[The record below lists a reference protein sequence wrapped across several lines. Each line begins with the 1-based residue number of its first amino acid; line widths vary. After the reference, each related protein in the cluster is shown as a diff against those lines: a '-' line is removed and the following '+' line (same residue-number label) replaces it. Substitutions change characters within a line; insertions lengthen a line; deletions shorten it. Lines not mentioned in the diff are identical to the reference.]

1 MAKNE
6 AKIKFTAETGDFN
19 SEINKANSTLTELR
33 AELKLNKAQMET
45 TGTSVEGLKKE
56 HSLLQAELKASEAKT
71 EALSQKL
78 KIGVKYFGES
88 STEADKLRTQLANAK
103 TAEEKIK
110 QAINKCNA
118 ELDKHENAFDDA
130 GDAAKEAGQD
140 AENSAEGWT
149 IVKDVIADMASNAIS
164 WAVESFKELMTAS
177 DDALAT
183 LGARTGATTGEL
195 EKYEGVMKDIYRNN
209 FGESFEDVSDA
220 MGIVIQTFGDLDSA
234 SLQNITE
241 KSITLR
247 DTFDYDY
254 QEQMRAVNSLM
265 DKFGITADEAFN
277 LIAQGAQN
285 GLDQN
290 GDLLDTINEYSVQFA
305 TAGYSADDMFNMLK
319 NGADSGTWSVDKL
332 GDAVKEFNIRA
343 KDGTIGQ
350 ALDDYRESLGM
361 SESEVK
367 QLTSDIEAGGTKGQ
381 KAYKDIM
388 QSLMECDDETQ
399 QYQAGVAIFGTMW
412 EDLGANT
419 IESLMTTKGEI
430 TSTKNAMDEMANAKY
445 DTLSSA
451 MSGLGRVIQSDVL
464 QPLAD
469 SLAPIAKELVTWL
482 IDNMDVI
489 APIIAGIA
497 TALGV
502 LATALAIHGL
512 IKSVT
517 AAFSLLNTTMLANP
531 ITWIVGLIAGLVAAF
546 VVLWN
551 NCDGFRNFWIGLWDG
566 IKSVFG
572 TVCDWIKSA
581 ASALWEAMKAAWDG
595 ICNAVSNA
603 VKATKEAVT
612 NTWNAIKD
620 FSASLWNSIKT
631 TAANVW
637 NGIKTTVSNAVNAI
651 KTTVSNVWNAIK
663 SATATAFN
671 AVKNAA
677 STAWNAIKNTVTNA
691 VNGVKDKV
699 SNVWNGIKSTTSNVF
714 NGIKSTAS
722 NVWNGIKN
730 AITNPIETAKNAVK
744 RVIDSI
750 KSFFKFKISWPN
762 IPMPHFKIKPDGW
775 KIGDLLQGEIPR
787 LSIDWYAEGGIMT
800 RPTIF
805 GVNGNRL
812 MAGGE
817 AGPEA
822 ILPIDKLEDYIS
834 DAIEKKMGVVN
845 LKALANSIEDLA
857 NRPIV
862 MNVNGRQFAIATAS
876 DSDGVNG
883 LRSAFKSR
891 GLALD

>member
-45 TGTSVEGLKKE
+45 TGTSVEGLQKE

-71 EALSQKL
+71 EALAQKL
-78 KIGVKYFGES
+78 KIGVKYFGENS
-88 STEADKLRTQLANAK
+88 VEADKLRTQLANAK

-130 GDAAKEAGQD
+130 GDAAEEAGQEAAD
-140 AENSAEGWT
+140 SAEGWT
-149 IVKDVIADMASNAIS
+149 ILKDVIADMASNAIS

-183 LGARTGATTGEL
+183 LGARTGATSAEL
-195 EKYEGVMKDIYRNN
+195 ERYDSVMRDIYRNN
-209 FGESFEDVSDA
+209 YGESFEDVSDA
-220 MGIVIQTFGDLDSA
+220 MGVVIRTFGDLDNA

-265 DKFGITADEAFN
+265 DNFGITADEAFN

-290 GDLLDTINEYSVQFA
+290 GDLLDTINEYSVQFD
-305 TAGYSADDMFNMLK
+305 TAGYSAEDMFNMLK

-343 KDGTIGQ
+343 KDGTVSQ
-350 ALDDYRESLGM
+350 ALKDYRKSLGL
-361 SESEVK
+361 STKDVK
-367 QLTSDIEAGGTKGQ
+367 RLTSDIKEGGTTGQ
-381 KAYKDIM
+381 KAYQEIM
-388 QSLMECDDETQ
+388 QALMDCGDETK

-412 EDLGANT
+412 EDLGADT
-419 IESLMTTKGEI
+419 INSLMTTKGEI
-430 TSTKNAMDEMANAKY
+430 TSTKNAMDEMKNVKY
-445 DTLSSA
+445 DTLSAA
-451 MSGLGRVIQSDVL
+451 MSGLGRVIQSDLL

-469 SLAPIAKELVTWL
+469 TLAPIAKELVTWL
-482 IDNMDVI
+482 IDHMDVI

-497 TALGV
+497 AAMGV
-502 LATALAIHGL
+502 LAAAFAIAGL

-517 AAFSLLNTTMLANP
+517 AAFALLNTTMLANP
-531 ITWIVGLIAGLVAAF
+531 ITWIVALIAGLVAAF

-551 NCDGFRNFWIGLWDG
+551 NCEGFRNFWIGLWS
-566 IKSVFG
+566 K
-572 TVCDWIKSA
+572 IKSA
-581 ASALWEAMKAAWDG
+581 ASAFAGWISKTLQSIGGWISGLGGKISKTWDNVKKWTSEKWQSAK
-595 ICNAVSNA
+595 NAIA
-603 VKATKEAVT
+603 
-612 NTWNAIKD
+612 NTWD
-620 FSASLWNSIKT
+620 SIRSKT
-631 TAANVW
+631 
-637 NGIKTTVSNAVNAI
+637 S
-651 KTTVSNVWNAIK
+651 
-663 SATATAFN
+663 
-671 AVKNAA
+671 NAA
-677 STAWNAIKNTVTNA
+677 SVVGSKVSKTWNNVKKWTSEKWQNAKNTIANA
-691 VNGVKDKV
+691 WKAIRSK
-699 SNVWNGIKSTTSNVF
+699 
-714 NGIKSTAS
+714 TAS
-722 NVWNGIKN
+722 ESGAVGSKISSSWSNIRAKTQNLWNGIKN
-730 AITNPIETAKNAVK
+730 AITNPLETAKNAVK
-744 RVIDSI
+744 RIIDKI
-750 KSFFKFKISWPN
+750 QSFFGFKISWPK
-762 IPMPHFKIKPDGW
+762 IPMPHFSVSPSGW
-775 KIGDLLQGEIPR
+775 KIGDLLKGSIPK
-787 LSIDWYAEGGIMT
+787 LSVSWYAEGGIMT

-805 GVNGNRL
+805 GVNGNSL

-834 DAIEKKMGVVN
+834 DAVEKKMGVVN
-845 LKALANSIEDLA
+845 LEALANAIEDLA
-857 NRPIV
+857 SRPIEL
-862 MNVNGRQFAIATAS
+862 NVNGRRFAIATAN

-883 LRSAFKSR
+883 LRSSFKSR
-891 GLALD
+891 GLVLD